1 MTELDPDVLR
11 AKQLERWERAAVG
24 WGRRA
29 RRIRDWGMPVSIW
42 MIQHLGL
49 HPGHR
54 VLELAAGP
62 GDTGLLAAELVTP
75 GGTLVCSDATVA
87 MLEIAQA
94 RGQELQIENVEFAQ
108 LELEWI
114 DLPTGSV
121 DAVLCRW
128 GLMLCV
134 DPAAAAHEMRRVLRP
149 GGRVA
154 LAVWDDPALNPWATI
169 PWGALVTLGHEKP
182 PPPGLPGPFAL
193 AAPGALMELLESA
206 GFVEVVVEAIELP
219 RRFASVAAFVEET
232 IDLSQLFSDSYAGL
246 WDWEQAAVL
255 REIEKQAEPLVGAGG
270 VVTFPSRSLV
280 AAASA

>member
-1 MTELDPDVLR
+1 MTELDPDALR
-11 AKQLERWERAAVG
+11 VKQLERWERAAAG
-24 WGRRA
+24 WGKRA
-29 RRIRDWGMPVSIW
+29 MRIRDWGMPVSIW
-42 MIQHLGL
+42 MIQRLHL

-75 GGTLVCSDATVA
+75 GGTLVSSDATET

-94 RGQELQIENVEFAQ
+94 RARELQIENAEFAR

-134 DPAAAAHEMRRVLRP
+134 DPEAAAREIRRVLRP

-154 LAVWDDPALNPWATI
+154 LAVWDDAGLNPWATI
-169 PWGALVTLGHEKP
+169 AWGALVTLGHEKP
-182 PPPGLPGPFAL
+182 LAPGPPGIFAL
-193 AAPGALMELLESA
+193 APGGALAELLEAA
-206 GFVEVVVEAIELP
+206 GFVDVIVDGVELP
-219 RRFASVAAFVEET
+219 RRFASVTEYIEET
-232 IDLSQLFSDSYAGL
+232 LDLSVMFAQAYGGL
-246 WDWEQAAVL
+246 YDYEQADVV
-255 REIEKQAEPLVGAGG
+255 REIDKQLAPFVGAGG
-270 VVTFPSRSLV
+270 VVTLPARSLV
-280 AAASA
+280 AAAGA